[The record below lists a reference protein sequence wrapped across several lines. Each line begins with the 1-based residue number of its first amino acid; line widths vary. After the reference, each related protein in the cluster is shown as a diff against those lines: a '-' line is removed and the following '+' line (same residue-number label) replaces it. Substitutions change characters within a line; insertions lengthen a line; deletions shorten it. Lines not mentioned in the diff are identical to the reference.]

1 MIFREKRLTGM
12 ASIIERSN
20 IVECE
25 LYKKNVSQLFLSNN
39 GTKLNSGL
47 VSNKNIQNKVSPV
60 KVS

>member
-47 VSNKNIQNKVSPV
+47 VSNKNIQNK
-60 KVS
+60 